1 MGPLLSK
8 FASVR
13 ESILRKAGREP
24 VRRSPS
30 WLKAR
35 SGTPPA
41 ETLRP
46 DQIEE
51 AEAAIRLLAR
61 LRAPRPQTRLQKLQ
75 QKLRLTEHHLGTI
88 RRPTR
93 PGVIL
98 LAFIALFA
106 AALVG
111 LMATRFVSRGSSP
124 GPVLTELPPLP
135 PVTRNSVIIAPI
147 AIALNAIGDIAER
160 NTPRNF
166 AGKAD
171 NPVSQVLQNADIG
184 WSASRGAIVAT
195 GSQDVLS
202 LATPLTGKLNVTG
215 SLSAKATGAVGDALG
230 SLLGGNA
237 AKQIG
242 SVNIKSLNANAE
254 IKGNVIITARPK
266 FAAGWHIEPN
276 LGAKVTLGDT
286 SITVAGARVNVPAQV
301 KPMIDKSVGEQI
313 NAMSE
318 RIRADQSLL
327 RSARQQWAK
336 ACRSIPLQAA
346 GNALPALWL
355 EMRPTRAIAAQPRVD
370 AAAVTMTIGIEAETR
385 ITPTQT
391 TPDCPFPDKISIIP
405 PTAGGV
411 SIGVPIDL
419 PFTELTKVLESQLTG
434 RTFPEDGSG
443 PVDVTV
449 KGATV
454 AASGDRLLISLLVH
468 AKEKKSFFGFGAEA
482 VVHIWGVPQIDQAQ
496 QTLRL
501 GNVEIAV
508 ESEAAFGLLGAAAR
522 AAMPH
527 LQRAIYER
535 ASVDL
540 KPFAANAQNKLADV
554 IADLQKNEDGVRVK
568 ADITALR
575 LTDISFDSKTLRVIA
590 EAAGNISA
598 AVSRLSEF

>member
-1 MGPLLSK
+1 MSRLLSR

-13 ESILRKAGREP
+13 ESILRRAGREP

-41 ETLRP
+41 ETLRA

-61 LRAPRPQTRLQKLQ
+61 LRAPQPQTRLQKLR

-93 PGVIL
+93 LGVIL
-98 LAFIALFA
+98 LASTALFA
-106 AALVG
+106 AAVG
-111 LMATRFVSRGSSP
+111 GLTAMSFVSRNSST

-135 PVTRNSVIIAPI
+135 PATRNSVIIAPI
-147 AIALNAIGDIAER
+147 AIALGAIGDIAER

-202 LATPLTGKLNVTG
+202 LATPLNGKLNVTG
-215 SLSAKATGAVGDALG
+215 SLSSKATGAVGDALG

-301 KPMIDKSVGEQI
+301 KPMIDKTVGEQI
-313 NAMSE
+313 NAISE
-318 RIRADQSLL
+318 RIRADQSLI

-443 PVDVTV
+443 PVDITV

-454 AASGDRLLISLLVH
+454 AASGDRLLISLLVR

-598 AVSRLSEF
+598 SVSRLSEF